1 MIPFLTRL
9 KSEFIPTNILDI
21 GAEKGTWTLDALKIF
36 GHNNYTLIE
45 PIEYTELNKFKKH
58 GNPFKVIHTIL
69 NDYDGEVDWY
79 EMKNTGDS
87 IKKECTYHFSK
98 CVPFKKECTKLDTL
112 FQNEKFDLIKIDVQG
127 AEMNVL
133 EGGKEMIKHTS
144 FIIMEMPF
152 LGQYNENT
160 PNFLYHIQKM
170 DELGFIPYDIV
181 SEHRHKHTLLFQ
193 VDFCFINKTHA
204 LNRKFQ
210 TEINMM
216 GKV

>member
-87 IKKECTYHFSK
+87 IKKNVHIILVSAYHLK
-98 CVPFKKECTKLDTL
+98 KNVPNWIHYFKMK
-112 FQNEKFDLIKIDVQG
+112 NSI
-127 AEMNVL
+127 
-133 EGGKEMIKHTS
+133 
-144 FIIMEMPF
+144 
-152 LGQYNENT
+152 
-160 PNFLYHIQKM
+160 
-170 DELGFIPYDIV
+170 
-181 SEHRHKHTLLFQ
+181 
-193 VDFCFINKTHA
+193 
-204 LNRKFQ
+204 
-210 TEINMM
+210 
-216 GKV
+216 